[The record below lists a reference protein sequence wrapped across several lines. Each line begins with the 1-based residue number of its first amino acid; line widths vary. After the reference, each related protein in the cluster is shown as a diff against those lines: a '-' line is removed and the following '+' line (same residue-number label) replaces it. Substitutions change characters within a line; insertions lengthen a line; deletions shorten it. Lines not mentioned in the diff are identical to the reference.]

1 MSGAAGGAMPEDGP
15 DLDAFAERAE
25 SLADH
30 LLAQAGTVFS
40 GREAVIARH
49 LIDQIDETGYLAA
62 PLLDIANRLG
72 APLPEVAAVL
82 VRIQTFAPTGVG
94 ARDLAVCLALQAKE
108 ADRYGPCMAR
118 LHEHLDPVARGAL
131 ARLRRL

>member
-72 APLPEVAAVL
+72 PPLAAVGAVPGRL
-82 VRIQTFAPTGVG
+82 QTLPPPGDG
-94 ARDLAVCLALQAKE
+94 R
-108 ADRYGPCMAR
+108 RGPA
-118 LHEHLDPVARGAL
+118 A
-131 ARLRRL
+131 

>member
-62 PLLDIANRLG
+62 PLLDIANRPG
-72 APLPEVAAVL
+72 APRAEV
-82 VRIQTFAPTGVG
+82 RSHERPVG
-94 ARDLAVCLALQAKE
+94 TACVSTW
-108 ADRYGPCMAR
+108 RYRESP
-118 LHEHLDPVARGAL
+118 
-131 ARLRRL
+131 